1 MLIVDELP
9 FKFVE
14 GDGFKNFMVSC
25 CPMFKIPSRWIFSRD
40 CYSIYL
46 DERVK
51 LKSLLQTQSHRIS
64 ITTDSW
70 TSIQRINYMCVTTHF
85 IDTEWKLQK

>member
-14 GDGFKNFMVSC
+14 GDGFKNFMVSYG
-25 CPMFKIPSRWIFSRD
+25 PKFKIPSRWTFSRD

-46 DERVK
+46 DEKVK

-70 TSIQRINYMCVTTHF
+70 TSIQRINYMCVTAHF